1 MKKTSWKKWTALFA
15 AGLTAAALTGCGPWG
30 IGDDNSNGS
39 CNAPLSSETNDAKPV
54 IYLYPESQTDVT
66 VTLDYAGTL
75 TTTYPAYN
83 GGWEV
88 TAFPDGTLINH
99 ADEKEYS
106 YLFWEGD
113 RDAGYDLSEGWCVP
127 GNETA
132 EFLQETLAEIGLTP
146 REYNEFIVYWL
157 PLMEN
162 NPYNL
167 ITFQGDAYTDGA
179 KLSITPKPD
188 SLLRVFM
195 AWMPLEEPME
205 IDAPEIKP
213 FERNGFTVVE
223 WGGVKLP

>member
-1 MKKTSWKKWTALFA
+1 MKKTSWKNLAALFA

-75 TTTYPAYN
+75 TTTYPAYRDV
-83 GGWEV
+83 WKV
-88 TAFPDGTLINH
+88 TASPDGTLINH
-99 ADEKEYS
+99 ADGREYS

-113 RDAGYDLSEGWCVP
+113 SPANYDLSEGWCVP

-157 PLMEN
+157 PLMED

-223 WGGVKLP
+223 WGGAEIP

>member
-15 AGLTAAALTGCGPWG
+15 AGLTAAALTGCDEDFWG
-30 IGDDNSNGS
+30 WDDLIDDTATAS
-39 CNAPLSSETNDAKPV
+39 KPV
-54 IYLYPESQTDVT
+54 IYLYPETAIEVSVE
-66 VTLDYAGTL
+66 LDFDGTL
-75 TTTYPAYN
+75 TTTCPAYRDV
-83 GGWEV
+83 WKV
-88 TAFPDGTLINH
+88 TASPDGTLITH
-99 ADEKEYS
+99 ADGWEYS

-113 RDAGYDLSEGWCVP
+113 SPANYDLSEGWCVP

-157 PLMEN
+157 PLMED

-205 IDAPEIKP
+205 INAPEIKP

-223 WGGVKLP
+223 WGGAEIP